1 MEDSKKSGRDTLWK
15 ILVCVALLVFLV
27 SGGLTLRSY
36 LADKRAQ
43 EEYERL
49 AREAAQTTQETITI
63 EETEKQEL
71 ETEPEKEEYQSP
83 YDFDTLKK
91 ENPDTIGWIH
101 IPDTKISYPIV
112 QGTDN
117 DFYLKHDFNGEASV
131 AGSIYLDYES
141 EGDFE
146 GRNNI
151 LYGHNMKNGSM
162 FKDIVRY
169 KDPSYFKE
177 HQYFSIYTPEREI
190 RLKAVS
196 CYYGEAKPIVRKT
209 RFKSQ
214 EAFDEF
220 VKECGNQNNWT
231 ASTYEK
237 FAAVRNH
244 IKEFKEDV
252 TFEYFNE
259 FGLNEYVNFL
269 RDKKDMRNSTIGKQM
284 GFLKWFLRWS
294 FKKGHHQN
302 IAYDAFKPKLK
313 TTPKKVIFLTW
324 DELNKLK
331 DYHIPHDKQYL
342 ERVRDVFL
350 FCCFTSLR
358 YSDVRNLKRSDIKPD
373 HIEVTTVKTADSLII
388 ELNDHSKAILEKYKD
403 VHFENHMALP
413 VISNQKMNDYLKE
426 LGELAEINE
435 PVRETYYKGNER
447 IDEVTPKYALLSTH
461 AGRKTFIC
469 NALALGI
476 PAPVVMKW
484 TGHSDYKAMKPYI
497 DIADDIRAN
506 AMNKFNQL

>member
-162 FKDIVRY
+162 FKDVNRY
-169 KDPSYFKE
+169 KDEAYFKE
-177 HQYFSIYTPEREI
+177 HQFFSIYTPDREI
-190 RLKAVS
+190 RLKAVAA
-196 CYYGEAKPIVRKT
+196 YYGEAQPIVRKT

-214 EAFDEF
+214 ESFDAFVHEMVKPCSYGVEITYPARTLYTLVTCSYEINDARTFLFAVEVDED
-220 VKECGNQNNWT
+220 GNQ
-231 ASTYEK
+231 
-237 FAAVRNH
+237 
-244 IKEFKEDV
+244 IQPD
-252 TFEYFNE
+252 
-259 FGLNEYVNFL
+259 
-269 RDKKDMRNSTIGKQM
+269 
-284 GFLKWFLRWS
+284 
-294 FKKGHHQN
+294 
-302 IAYDAFKPKLK
+302 
-313 TTPKKVIFLTW
+313 
-324 DELNKLK
+324 
-331 DYHIPHDKQYL
+331 
-342 ERVRDVFL
+342 DVFL
-350 FCCFTSLR
+350 QRMDDLMGDKAQETAG
-358 YSDVRNLKRSDIKPD
+358 
-373 HIEVTTVKTADSLII
+373 ETVQETADR
-388 ELNDHSKAILEKYKD
+388 A
-403 VHFENHMALP
+403 
-413 VISNQKMNDYLKE
+413 KE
-426 LGELAEINE
+426 
-435 PVRETYYKGNER
+435 
-447 IDEVTPKYALLSTH
+447 S
-461 AGRKTFIC
+461 
-469 NALALGI
+469 
-476 PAPVVMKW
+476 
-484 TGHSDYKAMKPYI
+484 
-497 DIADDIRAN
+497 
-506 AMNKFNQL
+506 Q